1 MKKWLTTLPN
11 AVSAVLLGALLTF
24 AFAPYEIFPLAIMTM
39 AGLLAL
45 WTKAPSPK
53 RAFWLG
59 FLFGLGLFGA
69 GVYWVFIS
77 IHVIGEVPTF
87 FSVLITVSMIA
98 FLSLY
103 PALVGYFINRYF
115 PVNNKAKLIYAF
127 PAIWVLSEWVRSFL
141 LTGFPWFFL
150 GYSQT
155 NSPLKGYAPIL
166 SVYGV
171 SMAVALSSALILNA
185 FLQFK
190 QKDYRST
197 YYNLLAFLLIWVMGG
212 LLSLIP
218 WTQAQGKAISVAL
231 VQGNIAQMI
240 KWSPEHLQ
248 LSFDRYR
255 ELTTPLLGKYKLII
269 WPESAIPMPLQDAE
283 DFINAMDK
291 KVTDSG
297 SELLLGIPIQSMDKP
312 GYFNA
317 VVTLGGEKNVYLK
330 RRLVPF
336 GEYIPFYNI
345 FASTFNFLHIPVS
358 EMLPGSYTQKPLT
371 IDDTKILASICYEI
385 AFPDLTRTRDNTIG
399 LLLTVTND
407 AWFGE
412 SNAQA
417 QHLQMA
423 QMRAQELGRP
433 VLFVSNDG
441 ITAIIGADGRVES
454 SLPPRQV
461 TVLTGTV
468 QPMQGT
474 TPWMTNGT
482 DPILF
487 AIICLLVVAARAK
500 GLRKNNSSSGHPI

>member
-1 MKKWLTTLPN
+1 MKKWLKTLPD
-11 AVSAVLLGALLTF
+11 AILAFLLGVLLTL
-24 AFAPYEIFPLAIMTM
+24 AFAPYEIFPLAIITM

-45 WTKAPSPK
+45 WTRAPSPK

-77 IHVIGEVPTF
+77 IHVIGEVPKF
-87 FSVLITVSMIA
+87 FSVVITAGMIA

-103 PALVGYFINRYF
+103 PGLVGYFINRYF

-127 PAIWVLSEWVRSFL
+127 PAIWVLSEWIRSFL

-155 NSPLKGYAPIL
+155 NSALRGYAPIL
-166 SVYGV
+166 GVYGV
-171 SMAVALSSALILNA
+171 SMAVALSSSLILNA
-185 FLQFK
+185 VIQFK
-190 QKDYRST
+190 QKEYRST
-197 YYNLLAFLLIWVMGG
+197 YYNLFAFLTIWVLGG

-218 WTQAQGKAISVAL
+218 WTKAQGNPISVAL
-231 VQGNIAQMI
+231 VQGNIAQTI

-248 LSFDRYR
+248 LSFDRYT
-255 ELTTPLLGKYKLII
+255 ELTQPLLGKYRLII

-283 DFINAMDK
+283 RFINTMDA
-291 KVTDSG
+291 KVKTSG
-297 SELLLGIPIQSMDKP
+297 SQLLLGIPIRSSDKP
-312 GYFNA
+312 GFYNA
-317 VVTLGGEKNVYLK
+317 VVTLGGERNVYLK

-336 GEYIPFYNI
+336 GEYTPFLNI
-345 FASTFNFLHIPVS
+345 FSSAFNFMNIPIS
-358 EMLPGSYTQKPLT
+358 EMISGSNYQKPLT

-385 AFPDLTRTRDNTIG
+385 AFPELIRTRDNTIG

-433 VLFVSNDG
+433 LLFVSNDG
-441 ITAIIGADGRVES
+441 ITAIIGASGRIES

-474 TPWMTNGT
+474 TPWMTNGI

-487 AIICLLVVAARAK
+487 AIICFLVMAARAN
-500 GLRKNNSSSGHPI
+500 RKNMREPNGRTI